1 MAGNKKGEI
10 NPAYFF
16 PENPSQKTDVLRP
29 FTSLPHPDNF
39 NFPPTVRQKGMLSK
53 RKLFHLP
60 YNTDQMT
67 DSLSPSSLSEF
78 KSSNM
83 VRISNNGKAAGF
95 CRKSLSTL
103 HYAVCSEETLV
114 LVFILTLNLIYVSLA
129 NSLK

>member
-1 MAGNKKGEI
+1 MWQKIRGEN
-10 NPAYFF
+10 NPASFS
-16 PENPSQKTDVLRP
+16 EKPSQKTDVLRP
-29 FTSLPHPDNF
+29 FTSLPRPDNF

-53 RKLFHLP
+53 KKLFHLP

-83 VRISNNGKAAGF
+83 VRISNTGKAAGF

-103 HYAVCSEETLV
+103 YYAVWSEDTLV
-114 LVFILTLNLIYVSLA
+114 LVFILTLNLILSAL
-129 NSLK
+129 S